1 MTNKKTRDNSIKQK
15 KEGWTNDVKGVCVCV
30 CVYCW
35 KNMSLKGLKKQN
47 QSKLGKI
54 S

>member
-30 CVYCW
+30 SIVERTW
-35 KNMSLKGLKKQN
+35 A
-47 QSKLGKI
+47 
-54 S
+54 